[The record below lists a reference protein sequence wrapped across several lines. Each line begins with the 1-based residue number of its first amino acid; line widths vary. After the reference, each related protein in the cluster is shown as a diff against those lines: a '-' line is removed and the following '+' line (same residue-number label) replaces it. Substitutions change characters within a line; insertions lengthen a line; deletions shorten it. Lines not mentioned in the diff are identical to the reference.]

1 MTLQRTG
8 FRGHTGIV
16 MNRKS
21 KTILMFPLLASTLLA
36 QNPAKQAI
44 LMAMGANGKQVTAY
58 QWKQKITVIRKGTPL
73 EPVIEEIRFDAT
85 GQPHRMTLAQPKEE
99 KMGPLRA
106 KKKAEIKETIQEVM
120 QLARVYASPQKLK
133 EAIQKGEVWD
143 GPGALRVQTRAL
155 IHPMDEVTLS
165 VNKSTYLATR
175 LDCKTQH
182 EGDPIAI
189 SIDYEQLPNGP
200 SIMARMTVQLPTD
213 SIVVNVTSFD
223 FQRLVAAL
231 H

>member
-1 MTLQRTG
+1 
-8 FRGHTGIV
+8 

-21 KTILMFPLLASTLLA
+21 KTILMLPLLASTLLA
-36 QNPAKQAI
+36 QTPAKQAI
-44 LMAMGANGKQVTAY
+44 LMAMGANGKQVVAY

-85 GQPHRMTLAQPKEE
+85 GQPRRMTLVQPREE

-106 KKKAEIKETIQEVM
+106 KKKAEVKETIQEVM

-143 GPGALRVQTRAL
+143 GPNTLRVQARAL
-155 IHPMDEVTLS
+155 IHPMDDVTLTIS
-165 VNKSTYLATR
+165 KSSFLATR

-189 SIDYEQLPNGP
+189 SIDYDQLPNGP
-200 SIMARMTVQLPTD
+200 SIMARMTVQLPND

-231 H
+231 N